1 LSLRERIGKALAP
14 TALLAA
20 FITAGVTPAT
30 AEETGMGIGPFREA
44 VFSVAD
50 IEAASRVYRE
60 VAGWEEVCRG
70 KASAE
75 QARFWSLEPDQ
86 AIEEVV
92 LRNPGDREGWLR
104 LVRFPGAEQQVIRS
118 NAQTWDTGGIFDV
131 NVRVLD
137 LERKFAQLEE
147 RHWQAYGDPVEF
159 QFGPF
164 RVKEVLPRGPDGV
177 VFALIQRLEPPLEGW
192 PNLRH
197 FSHLFNSSQIV
208 RDLDASLSFYV
219 DKLGFEIYLE
229 HEGASP
235 EPGPNVLGLPHNIAA
250 ERPRR
255 VVIVSPDGTN
265 RGSVELLQFVGVTG
279 RDFSDRA
286 VPPNRGILMLRFPVS
301 DLAAYHRQLVE
312 RGVSPVAGPA
322 DLMLEPYGRAKILAV
337 RSPDGAWLEFMEV
350 LAKREES

>member
-1 LSLRERIGKALAP
+1 LISLIGSRRGLVPAIVLAGLSS
-14 TALLAA
+14 
-20 FITAGVTPAT
+20 AGVIAAT
-30 AEETGMGIGPFREA
+30 GEETRTGVGPFREA
-44 VFSVAD
+44 VFSVSD
-50 IEAASRVYRE
+50 LEEASRVYRE
-60 VAGWEEVCRG
+60 VAGWEEVYRG
-70 KASAE
+70 EASAE
-75 QARFWSLEPDQ
+75 QARFWSLEPDRP
-86 AIEEVV
+86 IEEIV

-104 LVRFPGAEQQVIRS
+104 LVRFPGAEQVVIRS
-118 NAQTWDTGGIFDV
+118 NAQSWDTGGIFDV

-147 RHWQAYGDPVEF
+147 HHWQAYGDPVEF

-208 RDLDASLSFYV
+208 RDLGESLSFYV
-219 DKLGFEIYLE
+219 DKLGFKVYLE

-301 DLAAYHRQLVE
+301 DLTGYHRQLLE
-312 RGVSPVAGPA
+312 RGVPLVAGPA
-322 DLMLEPYGRAKILAV
+322 ELVLEPYGRVKILAV
-337 RSPDGAWLEFMEV
+337 RSPDGAWLEFMQEV
-350 LAKREES
+350 GEAGDS